1 MQKKRHPLISFPDIL
16 ARASADIDAFDSDV
30 WLGSNVIVLPG
41 ITIGNNVVVAAGDV
55 VTKDVPDNNLV
66 CVGGGTPSILQQNA
80 VLPFLL
86 LSSAFRAMNFIRCLL
101 LTSDG
106 WQRKSTGFC

>member
-66 CVGGGTPSILQQNA
+66 CVGGGGRL
-80 VLPFLL
+80 
-86 LSSAFRAMNFIRCLL
+86 AFCSKTQCSLFSCCLL
-101 LTSDG
+101 LLE
-106 WQRKSTGFC
+106 R